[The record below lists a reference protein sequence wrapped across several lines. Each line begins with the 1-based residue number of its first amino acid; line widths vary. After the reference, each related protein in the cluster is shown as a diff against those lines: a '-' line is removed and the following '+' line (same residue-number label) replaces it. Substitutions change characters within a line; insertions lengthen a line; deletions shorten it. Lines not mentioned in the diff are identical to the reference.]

1 MEGRKRRG
9 RESGGGGKG
18 KRGERNRSK
27 KDGGGE
33 GTKEGDEKKEAGY
46 WFIALRKYQGNTE
59 HLNTFI
65 IK

>member
-33 GTKEGDEKKEAGY
+33 GTKEGDEKKEAG
-46 WFIALRKYQGNTE
+46 
-59 HLNTFI
+59 
-65 IK
+65 